1 MQEIIKKFNITGTKA
16 ERNIALSKL
25 LQEQIKGDSRFGY
38 DLLYSICTDEKGNF
52 NIPLSDP
59 INAGR
64 VQQLL
69 HSIIKT
75 RINKQMIEGGPV
87 VQVTNF
93 GTSKELDIVFKDDK
107 GNRLPTLREWFAQQD
122 FSAFGAPS
130 YEEFAVMHRYKKA
143 K

>member
-1 MQEIIKKFNITGTKA
+1 MKAIADNIAESMREIEKKFNIKGNRA

-64 VQQLL
+64 VQ
-69 HSIIKT
+69 
-75 RINKQMIEGGPV
+75 
-87 VQVTNF
+87 
-93 GTSKELDIVFKDDK
+93 
-107 GNRLPTLREWFAQQD
+107 
-122 FSAFGAPS
+122 
-130 YEEFAVMHRYKKA
+130 
-143 K
+143 